1 MKIGRSFW
9 IILFLAGAN
18 ALAGLLVGD
27 PIVYRGLYFWILIL
41 VFSYIWG
48 NFSINGIQV
57 ERHIREERVE
67 FGQYIF
73 ETITVINDSTLP
85 KIWLELQD
93 MSDFS
98 SAVASRVITH
108 MGRKTRQSFSAI
120 TAANKRGIYGL
131 GPTRVF
137 ASDIFGIFYV
147 EKILPVK
154 KTLLVTP
161 LVIEVQKPTRAY
173 GYITGGKPTR
183 KRIAEETVYP
193 SSVREYQPGDPLKR
207 IHWPS
212 TARTNR
218 FMVKEYDFNPQTS
231 VVFFINASSQIH
243 WQEKTHHK
251 RQHPWVLENR
261 NEKHLPKSSMD
272 YLATIAAS
280 LARYY
285 IHQGLM
291 VGLYSNDR
299 MGISLTP
306 DRNERQYLRIL
317 ESLAMIQG
325 DGEVDFYGL
334 VASQQ
339 KFIPSRSQ
347 IWLLSTSQDTHLKN
361 TAEKMHGFSFLSSIV
376 SIYPEDTEYN
386 QIIQHST
393 LFQKLGGQYHGI
405 PADGSISRLIS
416 EMQSI
421 SGRKN

>member
-1 MKIGRSFW
+1 
-9 IILFLAGAN
+9 
-18 ALAGLLVGD
+18 
-27 PIVYRGLYFWILIL
+27 
-41 VFSYIWG
+41 
-48 NFSINGIQV
+48 
-57 ERHIREERVE
+57 
-67 FGQYIF
+67 
-73 ETITVINDSTLP
+73 
-85 KIWLELQD
+85 
-93 MSDFS
+93 
-98 SAVASRVITH
+98 
-108 MGRKTRQSFSAI
+108 
-120 TAANKRGIYGL
+120 
-131 GPTRVF
+131 
-137 ASDIFGIFYV
+137 
-147 EKILPVK
+147 
-154 KTLLVTP
+154 
-161 LVIEVQKPTRAY
+161 
-173 GYITGGKPTR
+173 
-183 KRIAEETVYP
+183 
-193 SSVREYQPGDPLKR
+193 
-207 IHWPS
+207 
-212 TARTNR
+212 
-218 FMVKEYDFNPQTS
+218 MVKEYDFDPQTS

-306 DRNERQYLRIL
+306 DRNERQYLKIL

-347 IWLLSTSQDTHLKN
+347 VWLLSTSLDTHLKN
-361 TAEKMHGFSFLSSIV
+361 TAEKMRGFSFLSSIV